1 MKPTTA
7 AMKSV
12 VIVSALALLGGCA
25 ANAAKDDPAS
35 NRPASMSPHTQGEM
49 PMSQMNP
56 PSDDNKNRSM
66 AQMQPMQERMNKIHE
81 TMHQMQSAK
90 TPSERE
96 QLRQQ
101 QMRLMQE
108 NMQMMRPMMMSMMMG
123 GGMRGGTMD
132 GNMMS
137 GNSGMPCA
145 PMGSTRKQARDKTAH
160 DGMDMKND
168 SAAQV
173 GQ

>member
-1 MKPTTA
+1 
-7 AMKSV
+7 MKSF

-25 ANAAKDDPAS
+25 ANTAKDDPAS
-35 NRPASMSPHTQGEM
+35 NRPISMGPHTQGEI

-66 AQMQPMQERMNKIHE
+66 AQMQPMQERMNKMHE

-90 TPSERE
+90 TPAERE

-108 NMQMMRPMMMSMMMG
+108 NMQTMRPMMMSMMG
-123 GGMRGGTMD
+123 GGTMD
-132 GNMMS
+132 GNIMS
-137 GNSGMPCA
+137 GNNGMPCA
-145 PMGSTRKQARDKTAH
+145 HTGSTQKQAHDGTAH
-160 DGMDMKND
+160 DGMGMKSD
-168 SAAQV
+168 SAAAQASP
-173 GQ
+173 

>member
-1 MKPTTA
+1 MKPTA
-7 AMKSV
+7 AVMKSF

-25 ANAAKDDPAS
+25 ANAPKDDPAS
-35 NRPASMSPHTQGEM
+35 NRPVSMGRQVQGPL

-66 AQMQPMQERMNKIHE
+66 AQMQPMQERMNKMHE

-101 QMRLMQE
+101 QMRLMQD
-108 NMQMMRPMMMSMMMG
+108 NMQTMRPMMMSMMG
-123 GGMRGGTMD
+123 GGMMD
-132 GNMMS
+132 GNTMS
-137 GNSGMPCA
+137 GNNGMPCA
-145 PMGSTRKQARDKTAH
+145 PMGSTQKQAHDRTVH
-160 DGMDMKND
+160 DGMGMKND
-168 SAAQV
+168 SATQV
-173 GQ
+173 SP